1 MQLIT
6 ILTGIIRNINFK
18 LMRPKIMI
26 FLLLLLSF
34 GSMEAQFVAVKD
46 SFEIRKDTGSY
57 FLNVLRNDSLPAT
70 GINTISSIFN
80 ATPGYLFTI
89 VGDNVLLTDTSIIND
104 TFEFSYVLKNSL
116 RSDSSTASVSIRKY
130 DILTNVFPGD
140 MNSDSLVNHFDLLNL
155 GVNFGRYGSP
165 RRNNDANINFNSYVS
180 PNWSNSNGIFNAR
193 LADANGNG
201 EVDDADFNGV
211 QANYNKNRGVYLPVF
226 SPPSSTVFL
235 KATPLKNDTIY
246 VDSSFG
252 STQWIQDVGVES
264 INNQAIYGLG
274 FSYNTEV
281 YKNGILQTKEPKT
294 TLKFNDSSWIGKKN
308 SDMFYIDTFAKNFG
322 KNEASIVNKKGFN
335 SSGKGEMGIVEI
347 VVEEVD
353 IGKINFNDL
362 VEVRIIFNQI
372 ACIDKNYNLIPISG
386 KPQSVFIRNKN
397 KASLQ
402 SLLKSGIRLNS
413 NWVENE
419 LILYN
424 DLTKLINI
432 QIFDALGNRIENII
446 GIKNQHAINSSS
458 WSHGIYFLTTSEGHV
473 FKLLK

>member
-1 MQLIT
+1 
-6 ILTGIIRNINFK
+6 
-18 LMRPKIMI
+18 MI

-34 GSMEAQFVAVKD
+34 GSMDAQFVAMND

-80 ATPGYLFTI
+80 ASPGYLYTI

-140 MNSDSLVNHFDLLNL
+140 MNSDSLVNHIDLLNL
-155 GVNFGRYGSP
+155 GVNYGRYGSP

-180 PNWSNSNGIFNAR
+180 PNWSNSIGIFNAR

-201 EVDDADFNGV
+201 EVDDTDFNGL
-211 QANYNKNRGVYLPVF
+211 QANYNKNRGVYLPLF

-235 KATPLKNDTIY
+235 KALPLKSDTIY

-252 STQWIQDVGVES
+252 STQWIQDVGIDAV
-264 INNQAIYGLG
+264 NNQSMYGLG
-274 FSYNTEV
+274 FSYNTVV

-362 VEVRIIFNQI
+362 VEVRIDFSQI
-372 ACIDKNYNLIPISG
+372 TYIDKNYNLIPISG
-386 KPQSVFIRNKN
+386 KPQSVFIRNRSN
-397 KASLQ
+397 ASLQ
-402 SLLKSGIRLNS
+402 SLLKSSVRLHS
-413 NWVENE
+413 N
-419 LILYN
+419 LIQESLIIYS
-424 DLTKLINI
+424 DYTKNI
-432 QIFDALGNRIENII
+432 QIQVFDAYGNKILEQEDIR
-446 GIKNQHAINSSS
+446 NQAVFSTAS
-458 WSHGIYFLTTSEGHV
+458 WSHGIYFLTTSEGQV